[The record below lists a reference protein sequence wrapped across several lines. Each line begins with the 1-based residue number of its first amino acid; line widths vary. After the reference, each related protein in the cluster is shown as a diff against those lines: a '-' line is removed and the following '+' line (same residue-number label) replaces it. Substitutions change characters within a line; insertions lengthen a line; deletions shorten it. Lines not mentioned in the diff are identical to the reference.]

1 MKGFLVAIG
10 IALLCLGFLYVAA
23 APHQPDLNI
32 YDTDMPAE
40 TGLAT
45 LEVVVQP
52 AAAATATGSF
62 FVQTFTAYVTEKTWH
77 ASEVAAGCCRS
88 LLRRAFR
95 LRR

>member
-32 YDTDMPAE
+32 YDTVMPAE

-52 AAAATATGSF
+52 AATGSF
-62 FVQTFTAYVTEKTWH
+62 FAHTLSTEKTWH

-88 LLRRAFR
+88 LLRRLFR